1 MILING
7 SNSPLSYERPAPV
20 FITEHRP
27 LSTKKSRGTPKFAQP
42 PRAPVKSC
50 PVTRIFPRVNDTDRP
65 QAVSFREDTD
75 TSFIVQSPFYK
86 AEKSALYFEQCYVIE
101 ERLGAGSFGEVFR
114 VRSKE
119 DGKLYACKRT
129 LLKFRGEGD
138 RRRRMEEVQKHE
150 TLPKHQNCV
159 QFYRAWE
166 ERQHLYLLT
175 EVCKTSLADVAEDRH
190 DLPESVVWDYLVD
203 LLQGVRHLHKHNLVH
218 MDIKPENI
226 FFGYDGLC
234 KLGDFGLVIDISQG
248 PVHEAV
254 EGDPKYLAP
263 ELMNLQFGPPADIFS
278 LGMTILEL
286 ATDLDLPKQGDAW
299 QQLRQGRLPPAA
311 IRLSK
316 DLQSVLTG
324 FLQPNPQERLTAEQ
338 ALALPPIKRVL
349 YHKTIKDYCRKS
361 IMKAKNTL
369 MQTWL
374 YLVVFLSFLAQPLK
388 CLQKSKASEDLPN
401 LSRINNSDS
410 DFTAGFSDDDG
421 IDDQSLAQPLSDI
434 STSSSEANQY
444 TRKPFGN
451 STPIGYQFKKQTDF
465 ITVSPT
471 IRNSLNASLNVG
483 ESPSFLH
490 RRSVHSRSGR
500 QFGQHVNVS
509 GSLSVPCTPSPKIP
523 VDEEPLSSFNL
534 TSRNLMDLFNAAESD
549 DDD

>member
-138 RRRRMEEVQKHE
+138 RRGEAWGVIWEQKIYKNKQYIIQPTNEHKSRQVKYVMS
-150 TLPKHQNCV
+150 TPFDI
-159 QFYRAWE
+159 QFINFI
-166 ERQHLYLLT
+166 T
-175 EVCKTSLADVAEDRH
+175 
-190 DLPESVVWDYLVD
+190 
-203 LLQGVRHLHKHNLVH
+203 
-218 MDIKPENI
+218 
-226 FFGYDGLC
+226 
-234 KLGDFGLVIDISQG
+234 ISQG

-311 IRLSK
+311 YPYVMGLSK